1 MMLKVIEFLAGY
13 KTYLMII
20 ADALD
25 QVGVLHGWWDE
36 SRLREI
42 VEFAF
47 TMGFLRAGV
56 AKSGPVIVPPAP

>member
-1 MMLKVIEFLAGY
+1 
-13 KTYLMII
+13 MII
-20 ADALD
+20 VDALD

-56 AKSGPVIVPPAP
+56 AKSGPVIVPPAT